1 MTWREKKG
9 YEVWLFWQRLSAK
22 EVGKSVLSVFGA
34 IWLLIE
40 ILAFFNQQSVS
51 EEIKSFWWLL
61 LIIGLIIITYR
72 NWPKSKYTYEVLH
85 RDVSISIKIGDI
97 FAIDGALIIPI
108 NNRLDCENNGIVQK
122 STSILNFFIR
132 KKYKG
137 KFKKLQ
143 KDIKESLSENESWYS
158 NYVVDK
164 KPIEYKIGTV
174 VPIFKEEKQYYL
186 TCSSSLNSQKRSKT
200 TEDDLRLSLTELWSY
215 LTHSGSKDNLVI
227 PILGTGRG
235 RITMTRE
242 EVIKEIV
249 LSFLVSLSADNYCE
263 QLTICIHPKDLK
275 KYNIKLQEI
284 LDFINLQCSNTNY
297 KSNNLN
303 QDGTA
308 IL

>member
-1 MTWREKKG
+1 MNWREKKG
-9 YEVWLFWQRLSAK
+9 YEIWLFWQRLRAK
-22 EVGKSVLSVFGA
+22 EVFKSILSVFGA

-40 ILAFFNQQSVS
+40 ILAFFNQESVS
-51 EEIKSFWWLL
+51 QEIKSFWWFL
-61 LIIGLIIITYR
+61 LILGLIIIIYR
-72 NWPKSKYTYEVLH
+72 NWPKSLYTYDVLH

-108 NNRLDCENNGIVQK
+108 NNRLDCENNGIIQR
-122 STSILNFFIR
+122 SSSILNFFIR
-132 KKYKG
+132 KKYNG
-137 KFKKLQ
+137 KYKKLQ
-143 KDIKESLSENESWYS
+143 KDINESLSEDKSWYS
-158 NYVVDK
+158 NYVINK
-164 KPIEYKIGTV
+164 KPPEYKIGTV
-174 VPIFKEEKQYYL
+174 VPIFKDEKQYYF
-186 TCSSSLNSQKRSKT
+186 TCSSSLNSQNRSKT

-284 LDFINLQCSNTNY
+284 LDFINLQCNNTNY
-297 KSNNLN
+297 KSNNISP
-303 QDGTA
+303 DGTA
-308 IL
+308 IS